1 MHRNNNS
8 SALIDPVFID
18 TGLHKHQQNLMNII
32 ERNPGIRY
40 RELLRLTNLSN
51 GVLTYHLT
59 ELALSNIINVD
70 RRRGVTRY
78 YSIQIS
84 SEETRI
90 ISHIKNVVSRKIL
103 LLLIDRGACTLSE
116 IATLINKAPSTV
128 SWYLQRL
135 LNANII
141 EKKKKSACSGIGG
154 GGDVDG
160 DGAYNYKSKLYDV
173 VDKMLVMDV
182 ISKYVESPID
192 EVVNNYSEMVDE
204 L

>member
-1 MHRNNNS
+1 
-8 SALIDPVFID
+8 
-18 TGLHKHQQNLMNII
+18 MNIV

-59 ELALSNIINVD
+59 ELTGSNFINVD
-70 RRRGVTRY
+70 RKRGVTRY
-78 YSIQIS
+78 YSVQIS

-90 ISHIKNVVSRKIL
+90 ISHIKNRVSRNIL
-103 LLLIDRGACTLSE
+103 LLLVERDSCTLSE

-135 LNANII
+135 LNANIV
-141 EKKKKSACSGIGG
+141 KRRPMSL
-154 GGDVDG
+154 DG
-160 DGAYNYKSKLYDV
+160 VYYKSKFYDV
-173 VDKMLVMDV
+173 VDKILVLRV
-182 ISKYVESPID
+182 ISKYIESPLD
-192 EVVNNYSEMVDE
+192 NVVNNYLEMVEE

>member
-1 MHRNNNS
+1 MDEHLLSNPS
-8 SALIDPVFID
+8 VLISPVLTD
-18 TGLHKHQQNLMNII
+18 TSLHKHQQNLMNIV

-59 ELALSNIINVD
+59 ELTGSNFINVD
-70 RRRGVTRY
+70 RKRGVTRY
-78 YSIQIS
+78 YSVQIS

-90 ISHIKNVVSRKIL
+90 ISHIKNRVSRNIL
-103 LLLIDRGACTLSE
+103 LLLVERDSCTLSE

-135 LNANII
+135 LNANIV
-141 EKKKKSACSGIGG
+141 KRRPMSL
-154 GGDVDG
+154 DG
-160 DGAYNYKSKLYDV
+160 VYYKSKFYDV
-173 VDKMLVMDV
+173 VDKILVLRV
-182 ISKYVESPID
+182 ISKYIESPLD
-192 EVVNNYSEMVDE
+192 NVVNNYLEMVEE

>member
-154 GGDVDG
+154 DVDG
-160 DGAYNYKSKLYDV
+160 DGAYNYKSKFYDV

>member
-1 MHRNNNS
+1 MCNS
-8 SALIDPVFID
+8 SALIDPVRID
-18 TGLHKHQQNLMNII
+18 TSLHKHQQNLIKII

-59 ELALSNIINVD
+59 ELAVSSINVD

-78 YSIQIS
+78 YSLQIS

-90 ISHIKNVVSRKIL
+90 ISHIKNIVSRKIL

-116 IATLINKAPSTV
+116 IATLTNKAPSTV

-135 LNANII
+135 LNANIV
-141 EKKKKSACSGIGG
+141 KKKSTSS
-154 GGDVDG
+154 DG
-160 DGAYNYKSKLYDV
+160 LYYYKSRFYDV
-173 VDKMLVMDV
+173 VDKMLIMDV